1 MFDQYHIATTF
12 KSWLHWF
19 CDKNQCWPNMTKLK
33 GEQGAVSL
41 GDNTVVKQT
50 NLLCFYRQ
58 KLSSPFGI
66 GQLRWLR
73 PFGLAK

>member
-1 MFDQYHIATTF
+1 
-12 KSWLHWF
+12 
-19 CDKNQCWPNMTKLK
+19 MTKLK

-50 NLLCFYRQ
+50 NVLCFYRQ